1 MDIIDILY
9 MVVLLMLLFCIILLI
24 LAGYRCKWNAFW
36 KQVSSHLLVVEIG
49 IFLLAIGINFIIIP
63 YDLIVRLVVLVGVG
77 LMTGFIT
84 GFTPLVLRN
93 ILGDDLKK
101 LFNINNKS

>member
-1 MDIIDILY
+1 M
-9 MVVLLMLLFCIILLI
+9 
-24 LAGYRCKWNAFW
+24 
-36 KQVSSHLLVVEIG
+36 VEIG